1 MYLQASIF
9 WKRCR
14 FYPRAVEMGY
24 ETKRRRWAS
33 FKFQSIC
40 TVSKTES
47 SKAEKLKL
55 LNWFIQKHYKLNTLC
70 TISKFLA
77 RWSGWDHPQL
87 CKTSRPLSLSRS
99 LSTELQSWL
108 LRLDCD
114 RRPPREKIE
123 ATEWAKP
130 TTIPT
135 FTWPLLGIGRPEN
148 LCEKFPPL
156 IMALLPPAMAFL
168 RRSKG
173 WWGECKEYDSGMVV
187 GCTVKGRWLYI

>member
-1 MYLQASIF
+1 MERLRSPPALQNL
-9 WKRCR
+9 
-14 FYPRAVEMGY
+14 P
-24 ETKRRRWAS
+24 
-33 FKFQSIC
+33 
-40 TVSKTES
+40 
-47 SKAEKLKL
+47 
-55 LNWFIQKHYKLNTLC
+55 
-70 TISKFLA
+70 
-77 RWSGWDHPQL
+77 P
-87 CKTSRPLSLSRS
+87 S
-99 LSTELQSWL
+99 LSTEHQSWL

-156 IMALLPPAMAFL
+156 IMALLPPAIAFL

-173 WWGECKEYDSGMVV
+173 WWGECKETSFMSMTV
-187 GCTVKGRWLYI
+187 GWLWVEPLRALVIYIEGSRSQIPLLSPLITTIPARGFWLFSVHWPFWPSPFPPFGVCFYISYV

>member
-87 CKTSRPLSLSRS
+87 CKTSRPLSLSLALYRAS
-99 LSTELQSWL
+99 KLTSPI
-108 LRLDCD
+108 RLW
-114 RRPPREKIE
+114 PT
-123 ATEWAKP
+123 ATEREDRSHRMSQTHHNPNLHLTSLGDRPSGKP
-130 TTIPT
+130 LREISTVDHGSSPT
-135 FTWPLLGIGRPEN
+135 CHGFSQKIQRL
-148 LCEKFPPL
+148 
-156 IMALLPPAMAFL
+156 M
-168 RRSKG
+168 RR
-173 WWGECKEYDSGMVV
+173 V
-187 GCTVKGRWLYI
+187 

>member
-1 MYLQASIF
+1 MIH
-9 WKRCR
+9 
-14 FYPRAVEMGY
+14 
-24 ETKRRRWAS
+24 
-33 FKFQSIC
+33 
-40 TVSKTES
+40 SKTLQV
-47 SKAEKLKL
+47 KYALYNL
-55 LNWFIQKHYKLNTLC
+55 LIPRKMERLRSPPALQNL
-70 TISKFLA
+70 
-77 RWSGWDHPQL
+77 P
-87 CKTSRPLSLSRS
+87 PS
-99 LSTELQSWL
+99 LSTEHQSWL

-187 GCTVKGRWLYI
+187 GWTVKGRWLYI